1 MLVKR
6 FACRKF
12 YVFKLYVRIL
22 VLKFGDNL
30 ICFFKRSV
38 TVRSYNKWKNKK
50 WCLVTL
56 YDINN
61 KPVERELFYDE
72 HDKGNTIYN
81 AYLMK
86 AV

>member
-1 MLVKR
+1 M
-6 FACRKF
+6 
-12 YVFKLYVRIL
+12 
-22 VLKFGDNL
+22 
-30 ICFFKRSV
+30 
-38 TVRSYNKWKNKK
+38 TVRSYNRWKNKK

-61 KPVERELFYDE
+61 KPVERELLHDE